1 MCLARL
7 AERRNWLP
15 PTRRTRA
22 CSTRVRRSAPVFDGG
37 AGRRGGLALRAV
49 RGCGDGYQ
57 PSRGRR
63 TIGLHGGN
71 VVSNPSSSICA
82 AHLARRALWSA
93 GAAGDKA
100 PVPLH
105 WRKVCRSV
113 DDTRPADPLPA
124 LLRLQSRARGQVPL
138 SEDVRGVLERWR
150 AAVVLYPH
158 PSSPK
163 RKCSTL
169 CRFPMRLA
177 ARPDRRPPS
186 HVR

>member
-1 MCLARL
+1 MLWVAPWWRPPPYPQALACG
-7 AERRNWLP
+7 ERRNWLP
-15 PTRRTRA
+15 PTRRTRP

-105 WRKVCRSV
+105 WREVCRSV

-124 LLRLQSRARGQVPL
+124 LLRLQSRARGKVPL

-150 AAVVLYPH
+150 AAVVLGG
-158 PSSPK
+158 
-163 RKCSTL
+163 RGGRGGCDCSGG
-169 CRFPMRLA
+169 CERGG
-177 ARPDRRPPS
+177 
-186 HVR
+186 H